1 MAKKRKQKHKDE
13 YEPKYTSKSSAYK
26 KLSSMGAKVSGTNVE
41 ITPDFLVAYEL
52 NTRDRD
58 ARQAIINASV
68 FRLKDAKKRLKQ
80 LENLASR
87 QKDAPRKE
95 LYEDL
100 AQNYSK
106 KVKRLEELFVL
117 DEAKGEMK
125 SFRTR
130 KYISALSSIG
140 SMEAGI
146 KEAFKSPKRFA
157 SSMVNARIVAIM
169 ANAFARKMFL
179 TEGELVQLEEIAAAF
194 GFDLK
199 GKMET
204 SYANYSRRHTLSR
217 MGEDL
222 ARAGE
227 SISVFGFGSDQFIQN
242 IVDAAEHLQNILVSE
257 KTKLTDDQ
265 KQMIN
270 EFFYIY
276 ESARGF

>member
-1 MAKKRKQKHKDE
+1 MAKKRKQKLKDD

-41 ITPDFLVAYEL
+41 ITSDFLLAYDL
-52 NTRDRD
+52 DTRNRD
-58 ARQAIINASV
+58 VRQAIINASV

-80 LENLASR
+80 LENLANR

-100 AQNYSK
+100 AQNYAK
-106 KVKRLEELFVL
+106 KVRRLEELFVL

-204 SYANYSRRHTLSR
+204 SYANYSRRHKLSR

-257 KTKLTDDQ
+257 KAKLTDEQ